1 MFRPLSY
8 LYQAFDVNGIVCD
21 AQFDTELAAI
31 LTSKYGDPESVQTAI
46 KDSYS
51 DALLNNTGRGQLLNN
66 HKEQVTAGLINL
78 YNQHCGRLAV
88 LPPAAYVW
96 AV

>member
-1 MFRPLSY
+1 MAKKLS
-8 LYQAFDVNGIVCD
+8 N
-21 AQFDTELAAI
+21 AARI
-31 LTSKYGDPESVQTAI
+31 RNYMAAHPNAKPMDIADKLEISVSQIYVERNKI
-46 KDSYS
+46 KLREK
-51 DALLNNTGRGQLLNN
+51 AL
-66 HKEQVTAGLINL
+66 KEQANTGLINL